1 MEPLLISVA
10 NAGVVLVMDSVCV
23 QNASTQFLG
32 MLLCVQ
38 TLVNP
43 KQPDRDMPLTSST
56 QEVWEHDFKNL
67 VDIACCRLTMLLTSS
82 TEEARKQVSKHFAD
96 IPG

>member
-10 NAGVVLVMDSVCV
+10 NAGVEPVMDPVCV
-23 QNASTQFLG
+23 QNASTQCLG

-38 TLVNP
+38 TLFNP

-56 QEVWEHDFKNL
+56 QEVWEHVLKNL
-67 VDIACCRLTMLLTSS
+67 VDIACCTLTMLLTSS
-82 TEEARKQVSKHFAD
+82 TQEAWEQVSKHFAHS
-96 IPG
+96 PV

>member
-56 QEVWEHDFKNL
+56 QEVWEHVLKNL
-67 VDIACCRLTMLLTSS
+67 VDIACCTLTMLLTSS
-82 TEEARKQVSKHFAD
+82 TEEAWEQVSKHFAH

>member
-10 NAGVVLVMDSVCV
+10 NAGVEPVMDPVSV
-23 QNASTQFLG
+23 QNASTQCLG

-38 TLVNP
+38 TLFNP

-56 QEVWEHDFKNL
+56 QQAWEH
-67 VDIACCRLTMLLTSS
+67 
-82 TEEARKQVSKHFAD
+82 VSKHPAD
-96 IPG
+96 TPC